1 MNQKEE
7 KALRESIRYL
17 IQHVKQKRVNE
28 EKELR
33 HLIGEMAVH
42 EYSLLEKK
50 GIGAVDPPTDN
61 TGINKLNDVLGTV
74 VPRLEQFYKSLTSSI
89 EQRKSFRAHI
99 LKAIVN
105 ELAPVEMNIDA
116 AEKGSVA
123 TDSDT
128 DSIKEDIN
136 IDIDGD
142 ETDPDDPDKYID
154 IGRDPDAEEKEELS
168 PEEEFGKDL
177 GLEGEDETGRNFA
190 HDAWEAVKGVI
201 VPVYAKLGDPEDQE
215 LFHDYLIA
223 NIKLY
228 FNQFED
234 ELADA
239 IEEPTNQA
247 YDDASQEQG
256 EEASLGSAAA
266 ESPMGSPEELALQE
280 YINSL

>member
-7 KALRESIRYL
+7 KTLRESIRHL
-17 IQHVKQKRVNE
+17 IQHVKQKRGIE
-28 EKELR
+28 EQELR
-33 HLIGEMAVH
+33 RLIGEMAVQ

-61 TGINKLNDVLGTV
+61 TGINKLNDVLGTI

-89 EQRKSFRAHI
+89 EQRRSFRAHI

-105 ELAPVEMNIDA
+105 ELTPIEMNMQA
-116 AEKGSVA
+116 AEGGSVD
-123 TDSDT
+123 TDA

-136 IDIDGD
+136 IDIDG
-142 ETDPDDPDKYID
+142 EEMDPDKYID
-154 IGRDPDAEEKEELS
+154 IGRDPDAEEEEELS

-228 FNQFED
+228 FKQFED
-234 ELADA
+234 ELADT
-239 IEEPTNQA
+239 IEELTNQA
-247 YDDASQEQG
+247 YDDASQEQ
-256 EEASLGSAAA
+256 EEEMAP
-266 ESPMGSPEELALQE
+266 ESPEELALQE
-280 YINSL
+280 YVNSL

>member
-17 IQHVKQKRVNE
+17 IQHVKQKRVGE

-33 HLIGEMAVH
+33 RLIGDMAAH

-50 GIGAVDPPTDN
+50 GIGSVDPPTDN
-61 TGINKLNDVLGTV
+61 TGINKLNDVLGTI

-99 LKAIVN
+99 LKSIVN
-105 ELAPVEMNIDA
+105 ELTPVEMNIDA
-116 AEKGSVA
+116 AETGPVD
-123 TDSDT
+123 TDT

-136 IDIDGD
+136 IDIDDD
-142 ETDPDDPDKYID
+142 EVDSDKYID
-154 IGRDPDAEEKEELS
+154 IGRDAAAEEEEELS

-190 HDAWEAVKGVI
+190 HDAWKAVQGVI

-215 LFHDYLIA
+215 LYYDYLIA

-247 YDDASQEQG
+247 YADATQEQG
-256 EEASLGSAAA
+256 EEVSLEPPAGGAAP
-266 ESPMGSPEELALQE
+266 ESPEELALQE
-280 YINSL
+280 YVNSL

>member
-17 IQHVKQKRVNE
+17 IQHVKQKRVDE

-33 HLIGEMAVH
+33 RLIGEMAVH

-105 ELAPVEMNIDA
+105 ELTPVEMNIDA
-116 AEKGSVA
+116 AEGGSV
-123 TDSDT
+123 DT
-128 DSIKEDIN
+128 DTDPIKEDIN

-142 ETDPDDPDKYID
+142 ETDPDKFID
-154 IGRDPDAEEKEELS
+154 IGRDPDEEEEELT

-247 YDDASQEQG
+247 YDDAAQEQ
-256 EEASLGSAAA
+256 EEEVAP
-266 ESPMGSPEELALQE
+266 ESPEELALQE
-280 YINSL
+280 YVNSL